1 MRTST
6 ERLLDDIGWRILAE
20 LQADARIPWSRL
32 GRRVGL
38 SAPAVA
44 ERVRQMQDAGIITG
58 FRVDLGLDRLG
69 FGITALVQVSAPES
83 NCLALGALVRRL
95 PGVIEV
101 WRVTGED
108 RLVVRIAA
116 TSVAALDE
124 AVREMSRFGT
134 ATVSVVLRSFALAV
148 GPPGR
153 HGQRPRNP
161 AGTQTARGRGSFIG
175 RGQ

>member
-1 MRTST
+1 MDAST

-20 LQADARIPWSRL
+20 LQADPRIPWSRL

-44 ERVRQMQDAGIITG
+44 ERVRRMQDAGVIVG
-58 FRVDLGLDRLG
+58 FRVDLGLDRMG
-69 FGITALVQVSAPES
+69 FGVTALVRVSAPES
-83 NCLALGALVRRL
+83 NCLALGTLVRRL
-95 PGVIEV
+95 PGVIDV

-108 RLVVRIAA
+108 RLVVRMAA

-124 AVREMSRFGT
+124 AVREMSRLGT

-148 GPPGR
+148 GPPDR
-153 HGQRPRNP
+153 HGRLQRNP
-161 AGTQTARGRGSFIG
+161 A
-175 RGQ
+175 